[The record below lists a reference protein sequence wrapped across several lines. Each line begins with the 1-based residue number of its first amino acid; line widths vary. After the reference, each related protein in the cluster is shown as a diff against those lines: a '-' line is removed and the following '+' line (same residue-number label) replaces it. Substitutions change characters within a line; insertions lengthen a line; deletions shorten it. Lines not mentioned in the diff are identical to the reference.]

1 MKKLNEL
8 IYDQKQLVK
17 YMQESKTR
25 TDKLFFREQI
35 DLLEELI
42 ENMRK
47 ELRLK

>member
-17 YMQESKTR
+17 YKEQAKTR
-25 TDKLFFREQI
+25 TDKLFFKEQI

>member
-17 YMQESKTR
+17 YMQEAKTR
-25 TDKLFFREQI
+25 IDKLFFKEQI
-35 DLLEELI
+35 DLMEEII
-42 ENMRK
+42 ENKRK

>member
-8 IYDQKQLVK
+8 IYGQKQLVK
-17 YMQESKTR
+17 YMQEAKTR

>member
-17 YMQESKTR
+17 YMQETKTR
-25 TDKLFFREQI
+25 TDKLFFREQVE
-35 DLLEELI
+35 LLEELI
-42 ENMRK
+42 ENKRK

>member
-17 YMQESKTR
+17 YMQEAKTR
-25 TDKLFFREQI
+25 TDKLFFTEQVE
-35 DLLEELI
+35 LLEELI
-42 ENMRK
+42 EEKRK

>member
-17 YMQESKTR
+17 YMKEAKTR

>member
-17 YMQESKTR
+17 YMKEAKTR
-25 TDKLFFREQI
+25 MDKLFYKEQI
-35 DLLEELI
+35 DIIEELI

-47 ELRLK
+47 ELNLK